1 MDRLDSHIRPAEIQR
16 DGQRHF
22 VIVWS
27 DGQRRRYEFQEI
39 LDNCPCA
46 SCREKRTG
54 AQAKQDDSLL
64 PIIKPEEAQP
74 LQLVSIEPVGA
85 YAYSIHFN
93 YGCRKG
99 IFTFEHLRQLGEEVT

>member
-1 MDRLDSHIRPAEIQR
+1 MDLRPTEIKR
-16 DGQRHF
+16 DGPAHL
-22 VIVWS
+22 VVAWS
-27 DGQRRRYEFQEI
+27 DGQRRRYAFHEF
-39 LDNCPCA
+39 LDHCPCA

-54 AQAKQDDSLL
+54 AAARQDGNLL

-74 LQLVSIEPVGA
+74 LQLVSMEPVGA

-99 IFTFEHLRQLGEEVT
+99 IFTFEHLRQLGQLVT